1 MSIDGGTDKQDVI
14 YTRTMEYYSATK
26 ENKVMSLEAIWMD
39 LELVILNDVS
49 HTEKKSIW
57 YCLKGEAKK

>member
-49 HTEKKSIW
+49 HTEKKSI
-57 YCLKGEAKK
+57 